1 MGSRSQCIR
10 TYGLGAR
17 AIPQGGPRR
26 LLTSQI
32 GHLCCCFFGFLL
44 SVLAMAAHAAE
55 PAIDTH
61 ASVRPLVEHPFVL
74 TQLPAREAG
83 ERQSAAGGML
93 RADYGQDARLVVV
106 RPDGSRKVL
115 TEGFHSACD
124 PEISFDGT
132 RLLFAGKRNADDDW
146 NIFEMNVD
154 GSDVR
159 QVTRDIG
166 NCRGPSY
173 QSTLYTIISP
183 QPWYQLT
190 FVGSQPRTVNEC
202 GVGSATSLYS
212 CKLDGSAVR
221 RLTFNLSGDFDPY
234 ILPDGRVVFASWQ
247 RARLDHGPWGRIGL
261 FGINIDGADCAAFCI
276 EQGKR
281 IKHMPCST
289 TGGLAVFVEGDT
301 IPWDGAGSLGAVTLC
316 RPLHSYRPVTSA
328 EQGLFHSPSPLPDG
342 RILVSRRSRSGDDT
356 HAVGVLD
363 PADGRW
369 EPVFD
374 DPQWHDVQAK
384 AIAPRPEPD
393 GRSSVVTEKDPNGE
407 LYCLSVY
414 INDLEDPQWLPRG
427 SVKRVRILEG
437 LPLGADALRENG
449 GWTVT
454 GVGPYGVPVLAQRR
468 ILSEVP
474 VEEDGSFNV
483 EIPANIS
490 IELQIL
496 DADGMALRS
505 CGWIWA
511 KNHEPRGCI
520 GCHEDGE
527 LTPENVFVDAV
538 QEASVKLT
546 LPPERR
552 RTVDFRRDV
561 MPIIAAKCVRCH
573 GRPDAPV
580 HLPGDPALVPG
591 EDGTARFARSYES
604 LLDGARDGTGK
615 YVHPGRARTS
625 SLIWRLYGR
634 GTSRP
639 WDESVPEKPVSK
651 MPPDGAEALS
661 EGEKRT
667 FVEWI
672 DTGALWDGIP
682 GPETGASHSGDGGQ

>member
-1 MGSRSQCIR
+1 
-10 TYGLGAR
+10 
-17 AIPQGGPRR
+17 
-26 LLTSQI
+26 
-32 GHLCCCFFGFLL
+32 
-44 SVLAMAAHAAE
+44 MA
-55 PAIDTH
+55 
-61 ASVRPLVEHPFVL
+61 
-74 TQLPAREAG
+74 
-83 ERQSAAGGML
+83 
-93 RADYGQDARLVVV
+93 VVG
-106 RPDGSRKVL
+106 PDGSIKVL

-124 PEISFDGT
+124 PEVSFDGT
-132 RLLFAGKRNADDDW
+132 RLLFAGKRAAGDDW

-154 GSDVR
+154 GSDLR
-159 QVTRDIG
+159 QITRDIG
-166 NCRGPSY
+166 DCRSPSY

-183 QPWYQLT
+183 KPWYQLT
-190 FVGSQPRTVNEC
+190 FVGSRPLRSNEC
-202 GVGSATSLYS
+202 GLGHATSLYS

-221 RLTFNLSGDFDPY
+221 RLTFNLSADFDPCL
-234 ILPDGRVVFASWQ
+234 LPDGRVVFASWQ
-247 RARLDHGPWGRIGL
+247 RARLDGGFRGRIGL
-261 FGINIDGADCAAFCI
+261 FGINIDGADCAAFCV

-289 TGGLAVFVEGDT
+289 TGGLVVFVEADT
-301 IPWDGAGSLGAVTLC
+301 LPWDGAGSLGSVTLR
-316 RPLHSYRPVTSA
+316 RPLHSYRPVTQPG
-328 EQGLFHSPSPLPDG
+328 EGLFHCPSPLPDG
-342 RILVSRRSRSGDDT
+342 RILVSRRSGSGDDT

-374 DPQWHDVQAK
+374 DPQWHDVQAR
-384 AIAPRPEPD
+384 AVVPRAEPD
-393 GRSSVVTEKDPNGE
+393 GRSSVVTEKDPNGK

-437 LPLGADALRENG
+437 VAPGAEDSRGDADRA
-449 GWTVT
+449 VA
-454 GVGPYGVPVLAQRR
+454 GVGPYGIPVLAQRR

-483 EIPANIS
+483 EIPADIP

-527 LTPENVFVDAV
+527 LTPENVFVDAA
-538 QEASVKLT
+538 QKASVKLAV
-546 LPPERR
+546 PPEHR

-561 MPIIAAKCVRCH
+561 MPIIAARCAQCH
-573 GRPDAPV
+573 GKPNAPV
-580 HLPGDPALVPG
+580 HLSGNLTPIPG
-591 EDGTARFARSYES
+591 EGGPARFARSYES
-604 LLDGARDGTGK
+604 LLDGAREGAGR

-634 GTSRP
+634 RTSRP
-639 WDESVPEKPVSK
+639 WDEPAPKGPVVT
-651 MPPDGAEALS
+651 MPPAGAEPLR

-682 GPETGASHSGDGGQ
+682 EPEAPVPRSGDGGQ

>member
-1 MGSRSQCIR
+1 MGSGSQCIR
-10 TYGLGAR
+10 TYGWGGC
-17 AIPQGGPRR
+17 AISPGGTRR
-26 LLTSQI
+26 LFTGRPGYFQCCLCGLFLSAWVTVIQAAPVVHVQTSAR
-32 GHLCCCFFGFLL
+32 
-44 SVLAMAAHAAE
+44 S
-55 PAIDTH
+55 
-61 ASVRPLVEHPFVL
+61 LVEHPFVL
-74 TQLPAREAG
+74 TQFPARE
-83 ERQSAAGGML
+83 SAAGGML
-93 RADYGQDARLVVV
+93 RADCGENARLVVV
-106 RPDGSRKVL
+106 RPDASTKVL
-115 TEGFHSACD
+115 TEDFHSACD

-132 RLLFAGKRNADDDW
+132 RLLFAGKRNAGDNW
-146 NIFEMNVD
+146 NIFEMAVD

-159 QVTRDIG
+159 QITRDTG
-166 NCRGPSY
+166 DCRSPSY

-183 QPWYQLT
+183 KPWYQLT
-190 FVGSQPRTVNEC
+190 FVGSRPLRSNEC
-202 GVGSATSLYS
+202 GLGNATSLYS

-221 RLTFNLSGDFDPY
+221 QLTFNLSADFDPCL
-234 ILPDGRVVFASWQ
+234 LPDGRVVFASWQ
-247 RARLDHGPWGRIGL
+247 RARLDRGPWGRIGL
-261 FGINIDGADCAAFCI
+261 FGINIDGTDYAAFCI

-289 TGGLAVFVEGDT
+289 TGGLAVFVEADT
-301 IPWDGAGSLGAVTLC
+301 VPWDGAGSLGSVTLR
-316 RPLHSYRPVTSA
+316 RPLHSYRPLTQP

-342 RILVSRRSRSGDDT
+342 RILVSRRSGSDDDT

-363 PADGRW
+363 PADGLW

-374 DPQWHDVQAK
+374 DPQWHDVQAR
-384 AIAPRPEPD
+384 AVVPRAEPD
-393 GRSSVVTEKDPNGE
+393 GRSSVVTEKDPNGK

-414 INDLEDPQWLPRG
+414 INDLKDPEWLPRG

-437 LPLGADALRENG
+437 LPVRTDAPQGNADRA
-449 GWTVT
+449 VAD
-454 GVGPYGVPVLAQRR
+454 VGPYGIPVLAQRR

-474 VEEDGSFNV
+474 VEGDGSFNV
-483 EIPANIS
+483 EIPANIP
-490 IELQIL
+490 IELQIV

-538 QEASVKLT
+538 QQASVKLT
-546 LPPERR
+546 VPPEHR

-561 MPIIAAKCVRCH
+561 MPIIAARCAQCH
-573 GRPDAPV
+573 GEPDAPV
-580 HLPGDPALVPG
+580 HLPGDPTLVSG
-591 EDGTARFARSYES
+591 EDGAARFARSYES
-604 LLDGARDGTGK
+604 LLDGVREGTGR

-634 GTSRP
+634 RTSRP
-639 WDESVPEKPVSK
+639 WDEASRQGPVVK
-651 MPPDGAEALS
+651 MPPAGAEPLS

-682 GPETGASHSGDGGQ
+682 DSQAGTSRGGDGGH